1 MLAEK
6 KAEMNARKRGNCHRK
21 KAERQAA
28 SISMETTGKIR
39 SLGYHVL
46 KLQFLCVVMLIQN
59 VLPIGVASITNQ
71 TNVCAVVVDT
81 SGIYHYQKLYYI
93 LKFQFLCMMMLTQNV
108 LPIGVASVVNQPN
121 GSNIVVDTLGIN
133 L

>member
-28 SISMETTGKIR
+28 SISMETTG
-39 SLGYHVL
+39 
-46 KLQFLCVVMLIQN
+46 
-59 VLPIGVASITNQ
+59 VASITNQ

-81 SGIYHYQKLYYI
+81 SG
-93 LKFQFLCMMMLTQNV
+93 
-108 LPIGVASVVNQPN
+108 VASVVNQPN
-121 GSNIVVDTLGIN
+121 GSNIVVDTLEDLDDSWLRRHNSFARTVIEDISTPCTLPEVSDKDREKAN
-133 L
+133 K